1 MENLLAL
8 LIGVGIT
15 IRAITAFSLFTT
27 LISTRLHNDKAT
39 LMNND
44 PIRGQWGLIEALQ
57 HDNAELKRQ
66 LAEARR
72 EARALR
78 RESAGWSALLLVA
91 STAAMTF
98 GATLMHFID
107 VMNIELAP
115 VEIPPRPLPAR
126 VHTMCFLPGD
136 VRRPPHDGWFVT
148 VPFEPWPGPIGIRF
162 PASQLAPPRE
172 NKLFTSKE
180 Y

>member
-1 MENLLAL
+1 MTENLMAL
-8 LIGVGIT
+8 LLVTFVFVRVTHFIELCMKLL
-15 IRAITAFSLFTT
+15 ASCTAKQKLY
-27 LISTRLHNDKAT
+27 D
-39 LMNND
+39 D
-44 PIRGQWGLIEALQ
+44 PVRGPWGLVEALKT
-57 HDNAELKRQ
+57 DNAELKRQ
-66 LAEARR
+66 LAEARDGARTLQR
-72 EARALR
+72 ENAGM
-78 RESAGWSALLLVA
+78 SAVLVIA

-107 VMNIELAP
+107 AMNIEPAP
-115 VEIPPRPLPAR
+115 IEVPPAPLPAR

-136 VRRPPHDGWFVT
+136 VRRPPHDEWFVT